1 MRITFL
7 GAARE
12 VTGSAYLVETR
23 NVRILVDCG
32 LFQGGPAERE
42 KNWHALDFDVKSLD
56 FVILTHAH
64 LDHCGLLPVLVRRG
78 YRGPVY
84 ATSATVDLMSIMLRD
99 SAPLLE
105 QEAPWRARRHG
116 SAAAV
121 PPLYTVQEAEH
132 ALARLHGM
140 PYGDRFQP
148 RRTASFQFD
157 DAGHILGSAIVSL
170 WLEDDGRSRKI
181 VFSGDLGQPARPVV
195 RDPTAILDAD
205 VLLIESTYG
214 DRCHRGMP
222 ETIDE
227 LVEVINDT
235 LYRRRGNV
243 IVPAFAVGRTQEL
256 LVILV
261 DEARKGRLRGFDVFV
276 DSPLAT
282 KATEITMKHSGLLD
296 SQGRRLLNELTD
308 AKLPIRIHFVED
320 VGDSKK
326 LNAINTGAV
335 IIAGSGMC
343 DGGRVKHHLTFNI
356 EREESAVL
364 FTGFQA
370 RGTLGRRIV
379 DGASA
384 VRIYGREFAVR
395 ASVHTLGGLSAHA
408 DRDALLAWLGNF
420 QQAPEHVFVVHGEA
434 ETAASFAATV
444 HATRHWPAI
453 APTAGQVIQL

>member
-12 VTGSAYLVETR
+12 VTGSAYLVETKD
-23 NVRILVDCG
+23 VRVLVDCG
-32 LFQGGPAERE
+32 LFQGGQIERE
-42 KNWHALDFDVKSLD
+42 KNWHALDFDVTSLD

-78 YRGPVY
+78 YHGPVY
-84 ATSATVDLMSIMLRD
+84 ATSATADLMSIMLRD
-99 SAPLLE
+99 SAHILE
-105 QEAPWRARRHG
+105 QEAAWRARREG
-116 SAAAV
+116 DATGR
-121 PPLYTVQEAEH
+121 PPLYTVPEAER
-132 ALARLHGM
+132 ALSRVHGM
-140 PYGDRFQP
+140 PYGARFQP

-157 DAGHILGSAIVSL
+157 DAGHILGAAIVSL
-170 WLEDDGRSRKI
+170 WLDDDGRSRKV

-205 VLLIESTYG
+205 ILLVESTYG
-214 DRCHRGMP
+214 DRRHRGMT
-222 ETIDE
+222 ETVDE

-235 LYRRRGNV
+235 LYHRRGNV

-261 DEARKGRLRGFDVFV
+261 EEARKGRLRGFDVYV

-282 KATEITMKHSGLLD
+282 KATEVTMKHRGLLD
-296 SQGRRLLNELTD
+296 PLGRRLLSDAAN

-320 VGDSKK
+320 AADSKK
-326 LNAINTGAV
+326 LNGISTGAV

-343 DGGRVKHHLTFNI
+343 DGGRIKHHLTFNI
-356 EREESAVL
+356 EREESAIL

-370 RGTLGRRIV
+370 QGTLGRRIV
-379 DGASA
+379 AGAA
-384 VRIYGREFAVR
+384 TVRIYGRDFAVR

-408 DRDALLAWLGNF
+408 DRDGLLAWLGHF
-420 QQAPEHVFVVHGEA
+420 EHAPDHVFVVHGEA
-434 ETAASFAATV
+434 ETAASFAATIR
-444 HATRHWPAI
+444 TTLDWPAL
-453 APTAGQVIQL
+453 APTEGQRIEC